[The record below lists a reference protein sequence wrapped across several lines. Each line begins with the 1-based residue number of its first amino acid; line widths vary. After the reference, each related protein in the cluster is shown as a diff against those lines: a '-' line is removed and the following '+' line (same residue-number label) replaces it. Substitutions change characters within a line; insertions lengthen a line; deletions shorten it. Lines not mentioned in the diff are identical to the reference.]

1 MKQRT
6 RSWHI
11 GWIAATIAF
20 VAAVLL
26 IIDIAAHRGETLGDV
41 FGGATPAA
49 VHAAET

>member
-1 MKQRT
+1 MIEHGK
-6 RSWHI
+6 SWHI

-41 FGGATPAA
+41 FGALTLAA
-49 VHAAET
+49 AYAV